1 MDVLDVKNII
11 ENNYKLKILGVEKVK
26 NTFKIRSENG
36 DYCIKIIK
44 YEFEHFNFILSAINH
59 LQKRGF
65 RKIPQ
70 IIKTKDNN
78 EFIKIGGSYAYLTEW
93 VKSRLSNYS
102 DVYELSKITEKLG
115 DFHKCSEQFVINKSM
130 NPRIGWF
137 SWINVFETRCNE
149 ILDFKKRINQKAY
162 QSQVDKIYLSA
173 VDSELKRGKRAI
185 EDLKSN
191 KYMNIM
197 EKQVMKRGFCH
208 HDFAHHNVLIDTNEE
223 INVIDFDYCILD
235 SYLHDLSSLM
245 IRTMKGGK
253 WNNDTAN
260 IILNSYSKSNN
271 IYDEELKLMKSFIR
285 FPQEFWQRGLQCY
298 WEQQPWGD
306 EFLEDKIRKYLV
318 DVEEREIFLE
328 KFF

>member
-185 EDLKSN
+185 EDLKSD